1 MAARKAGLVTL
12 ARKGIAGEGNREIQ
26 LGGEGSREIEVRSNM
41 KTGEEENDN
50 MRGKNNQMFSALRR
64 PREFLSWIFF
74 RSEGNSA
81 RR

>member
-41 KTGEEENDN
+41 KTGEEENDDR
-50 MRGKNNQMFSALRR
+50 RGRTIKCSPLYVDLGSF
-64 PREFLSWIFF
+64 
-74 RSEGNSA
+74 
-81 RR
+81 